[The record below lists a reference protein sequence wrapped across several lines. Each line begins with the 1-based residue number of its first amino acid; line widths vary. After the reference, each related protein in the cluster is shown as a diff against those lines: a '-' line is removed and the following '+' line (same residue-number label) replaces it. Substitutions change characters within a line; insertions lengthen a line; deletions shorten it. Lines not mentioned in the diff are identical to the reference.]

1 MLTSLVKLYFWF
13 VYGFA
18 IIFQFNTHRR
28 GSKAQAWYCMF
39 CNAKLWAINQGYV
52 FINYAY
58 FSLLLGLMKY
68 PRKTQLYISF
78 FFSNLSQ
85 ISIKCVIDRHN
96 RIRSNQTSFY
106 CWDIPCFILVESVKI
121 DMIFLDSKQ
130 LQQMLM
136 VIICKSSKHKWK
148 IEWLLIYFDIILEK
162 KKTSNCTKAYQR
174 FTMPKIE

>member
-1 MLTSLVKLYFWF
+1 
-13 VYGFA
+13 
-18 IIFQFNTHRR
+18 
-28 GSKAQAWYCMF
+28 MF

-68 PRKTQLYISF
+68 PRIIQLHISF

-96 RIRSNQTSFY
+96 RIRSNQTSFF
-106 CWDIPCFILVESVKI
+106 CWYIPCFILVESVKI

-162 KKTSNCTKAYQR
+162 KKLRIAQRRIKGLPCQKLNRGYRPQFFNTLYYALFTSSYVDCW
-174 FTMPKIE
+174 